1 MLQDINMKGL
11 PKNVIPITSITRN
24 CQYHHSKQ
32 GSNTLKTF
40 NISCYQLPLTPT
52 FCLFDF
58 KIQGQ
63 TCEHLVINL
72 HRPPNNVQHNMHNI
86 YVIF

>member
-1 MLQDINMKGL
+1 MLQDINLKGL
-11 PKNVIPITSITRN
+11 PKNVIPLTSITKN
-24 CQYHHSKQ
+24 CQYHHSIQ

-52 FCLFDF
+52 FCLIDF

-63 TCEHLVINL
+63 TFEHLVINL
-72 HRPPNNVQHNMHNI
+72 HQPLTMCNI
-86 YVIF
+86 ICIVFTFVK